1 CALCFGATVRRR
13 YEGKGEMRHQGAA
26 ARRRP
31 EPGAPPLWT
40 QLGPQIRHRQV
51 GRVMRAFSVVY
62 GHDIGGALEATI
74 GFRVDGEGSGNWY
87 VNVAPGATTSGQG

>member
-1 CALCFGATVRRR
+1 
-13 YEGKGEMRHQGAA
+13 
-26 ARRRP
+26 
-31 EPGAPPLWT
+31 
-40 QLGPQIRHRQV
+40 
-51 GRVMRAFSVVY
+51 MRAFSVVY